1 MITGGGGGARA
12 GGRPPRPD
20 EVLES
25 LAIAYH
31 ELYRETA
38 GPDDDV
44 ARLDW
49 EQLPEHLRESNRTTA
64 RALRRE
70 LRRLGYEVR
79 RASGDGRGLAALP
92 PEHVQRLAEAEHAR
106 WVDRK
111 RSDGY
116 VYGPERRHEGAPRT
130 HPDMVGWSRLTPD
143 AQDKDRVRFTAAP
156 RLLAA
161 LGYEIVHRDRRRG

>member
-1 MITGGGGGARA
+1 VTA
-12 GGRPPRPD
+12 GGVGRGAGRSRWPD
-20 EVLES
+20 DVLEN

-31 ELYRETA
+31 QLYRETA

-64 RALRRE
+64 RALGRE
-70 LRRLGYEVR
+70 LARLGYDVR
-79 RASGDGRGLAALP
+79 RASGDGQGLDALP

-106 WVDRK
+106 WVDQK
-111 RSDGY
+111 ASDGY

-130 HPDMVGWSRLTPD
+130 HPDMVGWSRLT
-143 AQDKDRVRFTAAP
+143 AAAKDKDRVRFTAAP
-156 RLLAA
+156 RLLAT
-161 LGYEIVHRDRRRG
+161 LGYEIVRRHKS